1 NPYAL
6 GGWLT
11 TANSNTAPIR
21 NTVSQ
26 PSIFGALPFAS
37 TENPPSMFI
46 SFRFTSFSPTIFN
59 STVVGPRARTHFT
72 IDTDIQAPG
81 FTIIID
87 ANNEP
92 IVIIEWSKQPVVEI
106 RGIVS
111 KQQTSQFLALSS
123 AKRRMLIGSSRYRTM
138 TVKGKMFIWAP
149 DGESI
154 CLYAPGL
161 GEPETYARVTR
172 EEGAVALEVT
182 AEAIRI
188 GLLEVC
194 VTAAFLIQ
202 SGRNID

>member
-1 NPYAL
+1 MFNPYAL
-6 GGWLT
+6 GGWPT
-11 TANSNTAPIR
+11 TANSNIFPIT
-21 NTVSQ
+21 NTVPQ
-26 PSIFGALPFAS
+26 PSIFGALPFPS

-59 STVVGPRARTHFT
+59 STVLGPHARTHFT

-81 FTIIID
+81 FTIITD
-87 ANNEP
+87 PNNEP
-92 IVIIEWSKQPVVEI
+92 IAIIEWSKRPVVEI
-106 RGIVS
+106 RGIIS
-111 KQQTSQFLALSS
+111 KQQTSQFLTLSS
-123 AKRRMLIGSSRYRTM
+123 EKRYRTM
-138 TVKGKMFIWAP
+138 TVNGKTFIWAP

-161 GEPETYARVTR
+161 GEPEIYARVTR
-172 EEGAVALEVT
+172 EEGEVALDVT

-188 GLLEVC
+188 GLLDVS

>member
-1 NPYAL
+1 MFNPYAL
-6 GGWLT
+6 GGWPT
-11 TANSNTAPIR
+11 TVNSNTAPIR

-26 PSIFGALPFAS
+26 PSIFGALPFPS
-37 TENPPSMFI
+37 TQNPPSMFI
-46 SFRFTSFSPTIFN
+46 SFRFTSFSPTILN
-59 STVVGPRARTHFT
+59 STVVGPHARTHFT

-81 FTIIID
+81 FTIITD

-92 IVIIEWSKQPVVEI
+92 TVIIEWSKRPVVEI

-111 KQQTSQFLALSS
+111 KQQTSQFLALS
-123 AKRRMLIGSSRYRTM
+123 YRTM
-138 TVKGKMFIWAP
+138 TVRGKMFIWAP

-172 EEGAVALEVT
+172 EDGAVALEVT

-202 SGRNID
+202 TGRNID